1 MNYFNL
7 NISSER
13 KARMAANKFGYEQT
27 EYRKTP
33 YSFIVIEKL
42 PPLPIFFLILVSSG
56 PFSISKHLSGKLHF
70 ESYFR
75 FPRSH
80 KSV

>member
-1 MNYFNL
+1 
-7 NISSER
+7 
-13 KARMAANKFGYEQT
+13 MAANKFGYEQT

-33 YSFIVIEKL
+33 YSFIVIEEHPL
-42 PPLPIFFLILVSSG
+42 PPHFLLVTGFLRAFQHIQAFVS
-56 PFSISKHLSGKLHF
+56 KLHF

-75 FPRSH
+75 FPKSH

>member
-1 MNYFNL
+1 
-7 NISSER
+7 
-13 KARMAANKFGYEQT
+13 MAANKFGYEQT

-56 PFSISKHLSGKLHF
+56 PVSISKHLSGSCTL
-70 ESYFR
+70 SPTSG
-75 FPRSH
+75 FPDH
-80 KSV
+80 IKAFKITV